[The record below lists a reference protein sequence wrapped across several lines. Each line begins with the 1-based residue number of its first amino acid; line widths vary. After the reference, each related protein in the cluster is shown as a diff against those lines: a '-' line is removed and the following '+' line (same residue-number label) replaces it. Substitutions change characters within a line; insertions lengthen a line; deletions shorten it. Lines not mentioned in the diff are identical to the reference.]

1 MAKRPASHKSP
12 GVIGLKP
19 SGAKSLEDK
28 SPKDKSSQSDVF
40 DAKQFLKD
48 RDAFIE
54 MLSQNPEFE
63 SCW

>member
-1 MAKRPASHKSP
+1 MAKRPASHKPS
-12 GVIGLKP
+12 GVTGPKP
-19 SGAKSLEDK
+19 SGVK
-28 SPKDKSSQSDVF
+28 SPQDNAPQGDVF